1 MEGVVM
7 KQAFWKDKRVLIT
20 GHTGFKGSWLSLWLQ
35 NKGARVIGY
44 ALQPPTE
51 PSLFESA
58 KVAEGMTSITG
69 DVRDLD
75 ALRQCLAEHEP
86 EIVIHMA
93 AQALVRPS
101 YDDPIETFST
111 NVMGT
116 ANILESIRKSNTV
129 KSAVMITSD
138 KCYEN
143 KEWMWGYR
151 ETDPMGGMIRI
162 QAVKDVPNWY
172 LQPIFDHFFHR
183 AKTKKPR
190 PWFQPPERAT

>member
-20 GHTGFKGSWLSLWLQ
+20 GHTGFKGSWLSLCLQ

-58 KVAEGMTSITG
+58 KVAEGMASVVG

-86 EIVIHMA
+86 EIVVHMA
-93 AQALVRPS
+93 AQALVRR
-101 YDDPIETFST
+101 
-111 NVMGT
+111 V
-116 ANILESIRKSNTV
+116 V
-129 KSAVMITSD
+129 
-138 KCYEN
+138 
-143 KEWMWGYR
+143 
-151 ETDPMGGMIRI
+151 
-162 QAVKDVPNWY
+162 
-172 LQPIFDHFFHR
+172 
-183 AKTKKPR
+183 
-190 PWFQPPERAT
+190 